1 MKIKRLFVSLIFCF
15 VLQSLIAQ
23 EWYVCLASFKNQD
36 NAKNYTAV
44 LGQYEL
50 PSWIFFSSTPKGD
63 FYRVLYDLPSQTIEQ
78 ARKLR
83 DELAATKG
91 AKTLKLQGLW
101 VCVAEKEIVPLVTK
115 NDSIVQEA
123 LVPPAA
129 EKLPE
134 PVVLTVNEE
143 KQNITSEEK
152 PYSVHIKSYKEE
164 SPAVRDKERLN
175 EKNIDAYVLKSYD
188 EDTYFSFDLHAGAF
202 ENEEDTEPLLDQLE
216 ELGIEGAEVSNYSD
230 IKDSIE
236 QYNEIVDS
244 TTVSASQGNFEIPDS
259 FSESV
264 QTIIAEYPINPD
276 FQLEKLEIYDVDN
289 IRKNYGSTSSFE
301 TVDNLFIYQDL
312 STNINA
318 VSYAVYNDS
327 LFDKQFDYIIATGPQ
342 ACFDDM
348 KEKMESNSSAA
359 SIPLNVKGQVYDS
372 WYTLN
377 DEGFLKLQGFS
388 KNCDSL
394 VMLLSSDFT
403 EDEVAA
409 FLNDFS
415 NDSSILVYPQIRKN
429 LLTLPKKN
437 PHIER
442 DFIQFK
448 LSQVDESYAEK
459 KGYANWAIPIVGHWC
474 AENYYFQNDKKIT
487 TSFFDLDYDYNAN
500 KIHQMFMNKHYE
512 DDLTDD
518 NHPCDVKDR
527 DGWYVYSYDLFGSSN
542 EVSFTNGVY
551 IIAVN
556 SYSGGFF
563 TEEELISFAEE
574 LQIWDSDAK

>member
-23 EWYVCLASFKNQD
+23 EWFVCLASFKNQE

-44 LGQYEL
+44 LGQYDL
-50 PSWIFFSSTPKGD
+50 PSWIYLSSTPKGD
-63 FYRVLYDLPSQTIEQ
+63 YYRVLYDVPSSTIEQ

-83 DELAATKG
+83 DEVAATKG
-91 AKTLKLQGLW
+91 AKALKLQGLW
-101 VCVAEKEIVPLVTK
+101 VCVAQKEIVPVVTK
-115 NDSIVQEA
+115 NES
-123 LVPPAA
+123 
-129 EKLPE
+129 
-134 PVVLTVNEE
+134 VVLTVNEE
-143 KQNITSEEK
+143 KQDITSEEK

-202 ENEEDTEPLLDQLE
+202 ENEEDAEPLIDQLE
-216 ELGIEGAEVSNYSD
+216 DLGIEGARVANYSD

-259 FSESV
+259 FSKPV

-301 TVDNLFIYQDL
+301 TVDSLFIYQDL

-318 VSYAVYNDS
+318 ISYAVYNDS
-327 LFDKQFDYIIATGPQ
+327 LFDKQFDYIIATGPE

-388 KNCDSL
+388 KDCDSL

-415 NDSSILVYPQIRKN
+415 NDSSILVYPQVRKN

-437 PHIER
+437 SEVER
-442 DFIQFK
+442 DFIRFELNK
-448 LSQVDESYAEK
+448 IDESYAEDRD
-459 KGYANWAIPIVGHWC
+459 YVDWSIPIVGHWR
-474 AENYYFQNDKKIT
+474 ARNNIFQNGKEI
-487 TSFFDLDYDYNAN
+487 SVAFFDLDYDYNATR
-500 KIHQMFMNKHYE
+500 IHRMFMNEHNSYGITE
-512 DDLTDD
+512 N
-518 NHPCDVKDR
+518 NHPSGVKNA
-527 DGWYVYSYDLFGSSN
+527 DGWYTNNSLSTDQN
-542 EVSFTNGVY
+542 ELSFCNKVF
-551 IIAVN
+551 IIAIN
-556 SYSGGFF
+556 SYI
-563 TEEELISFAEE
+563 ENLLPEAELISFAEE

>member
-44 LGQYEL
+44 LGQYDL
-50 PSWIFFSSTPKGD
+50 PSWIYLSNTPKGD

-143 KQNITSEEK
+143 KKDITSEEK

-164 SPAVRDKERLN
+164 SPAVRDKDRLN
-175 EKNIDAYVLKSYD
+175 KKNIDAYVLKSYD

-236 QYNEIVDS
+236 QYNEIVDT

-394 VMLLSSDFT
+394 VMLLSSDFA

-415 NDSSILVYPQIRKN
+415 NDSSILVYPQVRKN

-437 PHIER
+437 SEVER
-442 DFIQFK
+442 DFIRFELNQI
-448 LSQVDESYAEK
+448 DESYAEDRD
-459 KGYANWAIPIVGHWC
+459 YVDWSIPIVGHWR
-474 AENYYFQNDKKIT
+474 ARNNIFQNGKEI
-487 TSFFDLDYDYNAN
+487 SVAFFDLDYDYNATR
-500 KIHQMFMNKHYE
+500 IHRMFMNEHNSYGITEK
-512 DDLTDD
+512 
-518 NHPCDVKDR
+518 NHPSGVKNA
-527 DGWYVYSYDLFGSSN
+527 DGWYTNNSLSTDQN
-542 EVSFTNGVY
+542 ELSFCNKVF
-551 IIAVN
+551 IIAIN
-556 SYSGGFF
+556 SYI
-563 TEEELISFAEE
+563 ENLLPEAELISFAEE

>member
-15 VLQSLIAQ
+15 VLQSLIAE

-36 NAKNYTAV
+36 NAKNYAAV

-50 PSWIFFSSTPKGD
+50 PSWIYFSSTPKGD
-63 FYRVLYDLPSQTIEQ
+63 YYRVLYDVPSSTIEQ

-83 DELAATKG
+83 DEVAATKG

-115 NDSIVQEA
+115 NESIVQEA

-129 EKLPE
+129 EKLQE

-143 KQNITSEEK
+143 KQDITSEEK

-175 EKNIDAYVLKSYD
+175 KKNIDAYVLKSYD
-188 EDTYFSFDLHAGAF
+188 ENTYFSFDLHAGAF
-202 ENEEDTEPLLDQLE
+202 EKEEDTEPLLDQLE
-216 ELGIEGAEVSNYSD
+216 DLGIEGARVANYSD

-236 QYNEIVDS
+236 QYNEIVDT

-259 FSESV
+259 FSEAV

-276 FQLEKLEIYDVDN
+276 FQLEKLEIYDIDN
-289 IRKNYGSTSSFE
+289 IRKNYGTTRDFDTLDS
-301 TVDNLFIYQDL
+301 LFIYQDL

-318 VSYAVYNDS
+318 LSYAVYNDS
-327 LFDKQFDYIIATGPQ
+327 LFDKQFDYIIATGPE

-348 KEKMESNSSAA
+348 KEKIAGNLSAA

-372 WYTLN
+372 WYTLD

-388 KNCDSL
+388 KDCDSL

-403 EDEVAA
+403 EGEVAA

-415 NDSSILVYPQIRKN
+415 NDSSILVYPQVRKN

-437 PHIER
+437 SEVER
-442 DFIQFK
+442 DFIRFELNQI
-448 LSQVDESYAEK
+448 DESYAEDRD
-459 KGYANWAIPIVGHWC
+459 YVDWSIPIVGHWR
-474 AENYYFQNDKKIT
+474 ARNNIFQNGKEI
-487 TSFFDLDYDYNAN
+487 SVAFFDLDYDYNATR
-500 KIHQMFMNKHYE
+500 IHRMFMNEHNSYGITEK
-512 DDLTDD
+512 
-518 NHPCDVKDR
+518 NHPSGVKNA
-527 DGWYVYSYDLFGSSN
+527 DGWYTNNSLSTDQN
-542 EVSFTNGVY
+542 ELSFCNKVF
-551 IIAVN
+551 IIAIN
-556 SYSGGFF
+556 SYI
-563 TEEELISFAEE
+563 ENLLPEAELISFAEE

>member
-1 MKIKRLFVSLIFCF
+1 M
-15 VLQSLIAQ
+15 
-23 EWYVCLASFKNQD
+23 
-36 NAKNYTAV
+36 
-44 LGQYEL
+44 
-50 PSWIFFSSTPKGD
+50 
-63 FYRVLYDLPSQTIEQ
+63 
-78 ARKLR
+78 
-83 DELAATKG
+83 
-91 AKTLKLQGLW
+91 W
-101 VCVAEKEIVPLVTK
+101 VCVAQKEI
-115 NDSIVQEA
+115 I
-123 LVPPAA
+123 
-129 EKLPE
+129 

-143 KQNITSEEK
+143 KQDITSEEK

-164 SPAVRDKERLN
+164 SPAVRDKDRLN
-175 EKNIDAYVLKSYD
+175 KKNIDAYVLKSYD
-188 EDTYFSFDLHAGAF
+188 EETYFSFDLHAGAF

-236 QYNEIVDS
+236 QYNEIVDT

-312 STNINA
+312 ITNINA

-327 LFDKQFDYIIATGPQ
+327 LFDKRFEYIVATGPET
-342 ACFDDM
+342 CFDDM
-348 KEKMESNSSAA
+348 KENMKNKPSAV
-359 SIPLNVKGQVYDS
+359 SIPLNVKGQVYDC
-372 WYTLN
+372 WYIL
-377 DEGFLKLQGFS
+377 DEKYLMLQGFS

-394 VMLLSSDFT
+394 VMLNSYDFT
-403 EDEVAA
+403 EEEVEA

-437 PHIER
+437 PDVER
-442 DFIQFK
+442 DFIKFK
-448 LSQVDESYAEK
+448 LSQVDESYAENK
-459 KGYANWAIPIVGHWC
+459 NYAVWAIPIVGHWS
-474 AENYYFQNDKKIT
+474 ADNVYFQDNKKMST
-487 TSFFDLDYDYNAN
+487 TFFDMDYDYNAN
-500 KIHQMFMNKHYE
+500 KIHQMFMDKHYE
-512 DDLTDD
+512 NALTED
-518 NHPCDVKDR
+518 NHPCDVKGR
-527 DGWYVYSYDLFGSSN
+527 DGWYVYTFDLFGTSN

-551 IIAVN
+551 IVAVN
-556 SYSGGFF
+556 SYEGGFLS
-563 TEEELISFAEE
+563 EEELISFAEE